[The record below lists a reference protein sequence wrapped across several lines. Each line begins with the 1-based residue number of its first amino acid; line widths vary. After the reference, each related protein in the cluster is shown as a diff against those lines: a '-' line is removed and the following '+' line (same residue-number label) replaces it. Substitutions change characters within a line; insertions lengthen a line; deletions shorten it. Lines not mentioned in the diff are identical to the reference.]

1 MLMSFICPQC
11 TTQKSLRI
19 TTSIE
24 LPADA
29 RSDEISLQIVYCHSC
44 KFEALAVYEES
55 RRGSLSSESVHHY
68 CYPAERNVIQFTRA
82 LINNCPDQ
90 KNARC
95 QCASH
100 VKLIQ
105 YDSSG
110 RWITPGFETG
120 MVRYPLEL

>member
-1 MLMSFICPQC
+1 MSFKCPQC
-11 TTQKSLRI
+11 FVNKSLRI

-29 RSDEISLQIVYCHSC
+29 RSDEISLQIVYCRSC

-55 RRGSLSSESVHHY
+55 RRGSLFSESVHHY

-90 KNARC
+90 KNASC

-100 VKLIQ
+100 AKLNQ

-110 RWITPGFETG
+110 SWITPGFETG